1 MLKRLLKRRA
11 AAPVQRPEQRNNNR
25 KAPPLSRTD
34 ATSAP
39 GPSLEHP
46 EREWIAEY
54 RKGKVE
60 SLAPLVEHFRRPLY
74 GFIVRMTESVTD
86 AEDVF
91 QEVWLRAIRHMDSY
105 HEKNFLSW
113 LFRIAHNLVID
124 RVRRQKPVVH
134 FPESPFTTTS
144 TRWEDRIPDTKNA
157 APDRQIAMRDVG
169 PRIKAAVAKLPV
181 EQREVFLMRM
191 EGDLPFKEIARIQ
204 KVSINTALARMQ
216 YALNKLRQELK
227 SDYADL
233 SGIRT

>member
-1 MLKRLLKRRA
+1 MDGARGLGERM
-11 AAPVQRPEQRNNNR
+11 
-25 KAPPLSRTD
+25 D
-34 ATSAP
+34 
-39 GPSLEHP
+39 HP
-46 EREWIAEY
+46 ERKWIAEY
-54 RKGKVE
+54 RKGRVE
-60 SLAPLVEHFRRPLY
+60 ALSLLVEHFRRPLY

-86 AEDVF
+86 SEDVF
-91 QEVWLRAIRHMDSY
+91 QEVWLRAIRHLDSY

-124 RVRRQKPVVH
+124 RVRRQKPVMS
-134 FPESPFTTTS
+134 FPESPYTTTS
-144 TRWEDRIPDTKNA
+144 TRWEDRIPDTTSR
-157 APDRQIAMRDVG
+157 APDRQLAMRDVG
-169 PRIKAAVAKLPV
+169 PRIAVAVAKLPL

-227 SDYADL
+227 SDYEDL

>member
-1 MLKRLLKRRA
+1 MIKASAQRGRA
-11 AAPVQRPEQRNNNR
+11 APASGYNNP
-25 KAPPLSRTD
+25 ASAPLSRTD
-34 ATSAP
+34 GTS
-39 GPSLEHP
+39 GHDSNMDHP
-46 EREWIAEY
+46 ERKWIAEY

-60 SLAPLVEHFRRPLY
+60 SLAHLVEHFRRPLY
-74 GFIVRMTESVTD
+74 GFIVRMTESSND

-91 QEVWLRAIRHMDSY
+91 QEVWLRAIRHIDSY

-134 FPESPFTTTS
+134 FPETPFTTTA
-144 TRWEDRIPDTKNA
+144 TRWEDRIPDTTSA

-216 YALNKLRQELK
+216 YALNKLRQDLK

>member
-1 MLKRLLKRRA
+1 LLKAVIKRVRA
-11 AAPVQRPEQRNNNR
+11 ATKGRYNKPV
-25 KAPPLSRTD
+25 APPLSRTD
-34 ATSAP
+34 GTSDQAVN
-39 GPSLEHP
+39 LDHP
-46 EREWIAEY
+46 ERKWIAEY

-134 FPESPFTTTS
+134 FPETPFTTSS
-144 TRWEDRIPDTKNA
+144 TRWEDRIPDTRNA

-233 SGIRT
+233 SGIRP

>member
-1 MLKRLLKRRA
+1 MIKA
-11 AAPVQRPEQRNNNR
+11 AVQRGCVTTASGYNNP
-25 KAPPLSRTD
+25 APAPLSRTD
-34 ATSAP
+34 GAS
-39 GPSLEHP
+39 GHGKSMDHP
-46 EREWIAEY
+46 ERKWIAEY

-60 SLAPLVEHFRRPLY
+60 SLAHLVEHFRRPLY
-74 GFIVRMTESVTD
+74 GFIVRMTESSND

-91 QEVWLRAIRHMDSY
+91 QEVWLRAIRHIDSY

-134 FPESPFTTTS
+134 FPETPFTTTA
-144 TRWEDRIPDTKNA
+144 TRWEDRIPDTTSA

-216 YALNKLRQELK
+216 YALNKLRQDLK

-233 SGIRT
+233 SGIRP

>member
-1 MLKRLLKRRA
+1 MIKPSARRGFSPPA
-11 AAPVQRPEQRNNNR
+11 KGYNNPVL
-25 KAPPLSRTD
+25 APLSSPDGTC
-34 ATSAP
+34 AP
-39 GPSLEHP
+39 GTSLDHP
-46 EREWIAEY
+46 ERQWIAEY
-54 RKGKVE
+54 RKGRVE
-60 SLAPLVEHFRRPLY
+60 SLSLLVEHFRRPLY
-74 GFIVRMTESVTD
+74 GFIVRMTESVND

-124 RVRRQKPVVH
+124 RVRRQKPVSS
-134 FPESPFTTTS
+134 FPDTPFTTSS
-144 TRWEDRIPDTKNA
+144 TRWEDRIPDTRST

-169 PRIKAAVAKLPV
+169 PRIAAAVAKLPM

-216 YALNKLRQELK
+216 YALNKLRQDLK
-227 SDYADL
+227 SDYEDL

>member
-1 MLKRLLKRRA
+1 MIKRALQRGRA
-11 AAPVQRPEQRNNNR
+11 VSAGRYNNPVAA
-25 KAPPLSRTD
+25 PLSRTD
-34 ATSAP
+34 GTSDQ
-39 GPSLEHP
+39 GVVLDHP
-46 EREWIAEY
+46 ERQWIAEY
-54 RKGKVE
+54 RKGRVE

-124 RVRRQKPVVH
+124 RVRRQKPVVS
-134 FPESPFTTTS
+134 FPEMPFTT
-144 TRWEDRIPDTKNA
+144 TRWEDRIPDTRTA

-169 PRIKAAVAKLPV
+169 PRIKAAVAKLPL

-216 YALNKLRQELK
+216 YALNKLRQDLK

-233 SGIRT
+233 EGIRT